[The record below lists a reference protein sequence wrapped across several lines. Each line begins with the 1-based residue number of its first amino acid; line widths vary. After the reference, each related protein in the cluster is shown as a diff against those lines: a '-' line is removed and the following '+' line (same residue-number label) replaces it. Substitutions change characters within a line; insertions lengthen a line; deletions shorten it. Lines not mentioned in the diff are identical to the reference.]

1 MSNFDHL
8 PAIDPAVL
16 RERRERVFLIM
27 AGLFLGTLTML
38 NILGITR
45 FIKFYE
51 LNLGEGDDTWS
62 LVFAVAVGVLPYPMT
77 FMCTDL
83 ISEFYGKRRAN
94 FVVLIGLLLNAWV
107 VFILWLGGVL
117 PGWEAI
123 DAETGRLVVD
133 AAGRKPLYFELKALA
148 FGAVGASMIA
158 YLAAQLCDVWL
169 FHFWKNLT
177 KGKHLWLR
185 NNGSTLI
192 SQIVDTVAVILITYY
207 FTEPSLP
214 IPDGTSVWF
223 QLLVGYIAAGYVFK
237 MVAAL
242 VDTPIIY
249 GAVYVLKDY
258 LRIDPTHMH
267 EHGELDD

>member
-1 MSNFDHL
+1 MTGFEHL
-8 PAIDPAVL
+8 PHIDEAKL
-16 RERRERVFLIM
+16 KERRERVFILM

-45 FIKFYE
+45 FIKLYE
-51 LNLGEGDDTWS
+51 IGFGEGDATWS

-77 FMCTDL
+77 FLCTDL

-94 FVVLIGLLLNAWV
+94 YVVLIGLLLNAWV
-107 VFILWLGGVL
+107 VFILWVGGIL

-123 DAETGRLVVD
+123 DAETGRLVAD
-133 AAGRKPLYFELKALA
+133 AAGRKPLFFELQALA

-169 FHFWKNLT
+169 FHFWKKLT

-185 NNGSTLI
+185 NNGSTLV
-192 SQIVDTVAVILITYY
+192 SQMVDTTAVILITYY
-207 FTEPSLP
+207 FTTPSLP

-223 QLLVGYIAAGYVFK
+223 QLLVGYIAAGYIFK
-237 MVAAL
+237 MFAAL

-249 GAVYVLKDY
+249 AAVYYLKDY
-258 LRIDPTHMH
+258 LRIDPTKMH
-267 EHGELDD
+267 EFGDVED